1 MRRGPVFWTPLLV
14 LGALLWLTSVG
25 VWDHPLYRLVL
36 MLVALSWFGYVVWAP
51 KSTDSLPEIL
61 STRRSPRRP
70 ALVEKGGAW

>member
-36 MLVALSWFGYVVWAP
+36 MLVAFSWFGYVVWAP
-51 KSTDSLPEIL
+51 KSN
-61 STRRSPRRP
+61 
-70 ALVEKGGAW
+70 